1 MATDDR
7 ILRVIR
13 AVNELGACTVLDVHR
28 ATGIS
33 RPAVYRIVDNLCE
46 HGYLRRIP
54 MDSRFRLTAE
64 IRKLSS
70 GYRDDAWIVDVGAPV
85 IARLQ
90 QEFRWPTS
98 LATPEKDKMIVR
110 ETTRYRSPFV
120 FDTGNVG
127 MHLPILRSSLGL
139 AYISFC
145 SPRTR
150 QITLALLRQSEHPD
164 DRVARNRAETDR
176 LLRNTVRRGYGYR
189 EGGITPT
196 TSSISMPLIAERD
209 VVGSI
214 CITFATSVVPQREAI
229 SQFLPALRE
238 AAAEIASHVEVGPTV

>member
-85 IARLQ
+85 IGRLQ

-98 LATPEKDKMIVR
+98 LATPDKDKMIVR

-150 QITLALLRQSEHPD
+150 QITLKLLRQSEHPD
-164 DRVARNRAETDR
+164 DRVASNRVETER

-229 SQFLPALRE
+229 AQFLPALRE
-238 AAAEIASHVEVGPTV
+238 AAAEITSHVEVGPTV

>member
-7 ILRVIR
+7 ILKVIR
-13 AVNELGACTVLDVHR
+13 AANELGACTVLDLHR

-33 RPAVYRIVDNLCE
+33 RPAVYRVVENLCRY
-46 HGYLRRIP
+46 GYLRQIP
-54 MDSRFRLTAE
+54 KDSRFRLTAE

-70 GYRDDAWIVDVGAPV
+70 GYREDGWIVDVGAPV

-98 LATPEKDKMIVR
+98 LATPDKEKMIVR

-127 MHLPILRSSLGL
+127 MHLPILLSSLGL

-150 QITLALLRQSEHPD
+150 QITLELLRQSDHPD
-164 DRVARNRAETDR
+164 DHVATNRVETER
-176 LLRNTVRRGYGYR
+176 LLRNTMRRGYGYR
-189 EGGITPT
+189 EGGITPN
-196 TSSISMPLIAERD
+196 TSSISVPLLTERD

-214 CITFATSVVPQREAI
+214 CITFATSVVPQRDALA
-229 SQFLPALRE
+229 QFLPALRN
-238 AAAEIASHVEVGPTV
+238 AAAEIATHVEIGPDR

>member
-13 AVNELGACTVLDVHR
+13 ALNEHAPSTVLDLHR

-33 RPAVYRIVDNLCE
+33 RAAVYRVVENLCR
-46 HGYLRRIP
+46 HGYLQRIP
-54 MDSRFRLTAE
+54 EDSRFRLTSE

-70 GYRDDAWIVDVGAPV
+70 GYRDDSWIVDVGAPV

-90 QEFRWPTS
+90 HEFRWPTS
-98 LATPEKDKMIVR
+98 LATPDKEKMVVR

-127 MHLPILRSSLGL
+127 MHLPMLRSSLGL
-139 AYISFC
+139 AYISSC
-145 SPRTR
+145 STRTR
-150 QITLALLRQSEHPD
+150 QITLELLRQSSDPD
-164 DRVARNRAETDR
+164 DSIAQHRGETER
-176 LLRNTVRRGYGYR
+176 ILRNTVRRGYGYR
-189 EGGITPT
+189 ENGITPN
-196 TSSISMPLIAERD
+196 TSSISVPVTTASD

-214 CITFATSVVPQREAI
+214 CITFATSVVSQREAVEE
-229 SQFLPALRE
+229 FLPALRE
-238 AAAEIASHVEVGPTV
+238 TAAEIAAHVDP